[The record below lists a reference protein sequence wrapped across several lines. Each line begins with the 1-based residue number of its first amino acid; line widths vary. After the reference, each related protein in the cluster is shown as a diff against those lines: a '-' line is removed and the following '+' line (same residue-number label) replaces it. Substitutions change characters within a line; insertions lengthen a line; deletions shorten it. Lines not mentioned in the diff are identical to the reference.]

1 MELNEIK
8 SYLKIDFDDDDRL
21 ILDLLSA
28 AEEYLANAGVKKNC
42 KSNLYKLALR
52 ILVSHWYLNR
62 NVITVGTTSSEVDY
76 SLKRI
81 IIQLQTAGDDF

>member
-28 AEEYLANAGVKKNC
+28 AEEYLANAGVKKNY

-52 ILVSHWYLNR
+52 ILISHWYLNR
-62 NVITVGTTSSEVDY
+62 NVIAVGTTSSEVDY